1 MLMSITEFVTLC
13 DRYCADTGASRT
25 WLSKRLFN
33 DTYRIQ
39 SLADGKSDVGVNR
52 IARAAADLS
61 SLRAANDTAQS
72 REAA

>member
-1 MLMSITEFVTLC
+1 MSITEFVTLC

-52 IARAAADLS
+52 LARAAADLTA
-61 SLRAANDTAQS
+61 LRVANDLQS
-72 REAA
+72 KAEAA